1 MHAQLMPET
10 LFLTINL
17 IDRFLECKRVS
28 RRNLQLVRGTLSIC
42 CDLHNAIDHTIE
54 PPGRALCCMQ
64 LLAVMAAHL
73 LAVQSQSYEPEWQ

>member
-28 RRNLQLVRGTLSIC
+28 RRNLQLVSGTPSDC
-42 CDLHNAIDHTIE
+42 CLHSGPKEQRMSAGHE
-54 PPGRALCCMQ
+54 GCRSSQ
-64 LLAVMAAHL
+64 L
-73 LAVQSQSYEPEWQ
+73 